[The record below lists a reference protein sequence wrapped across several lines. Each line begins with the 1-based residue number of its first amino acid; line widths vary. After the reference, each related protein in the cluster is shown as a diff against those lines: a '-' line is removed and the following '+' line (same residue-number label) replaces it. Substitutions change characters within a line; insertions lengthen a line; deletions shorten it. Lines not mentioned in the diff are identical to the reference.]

1 MRGDAG
7 TRWGLVGW
15 GDEVVL
21 GMGCGGG
28 GLNGEESSISS

>member
-7 TRWGLVGW
+7 TRWGLGG
-15 GDEVVL
+15 GDEEVL

>member
-7 TRWGLVGW
+7 TRWGFGGG
-15 GDEVVL
+15 GDEEVV